1 MASRLYTATLFAL
14 YQFTLLAGIVLMPVA
29 LVTKRLGIRLPIDR
43 AVATLNDAYEQS
55 RA

>member
-1 MASRLYTATLFAL
+1 MAPRPYTAALFAL
-14 YQFTLLAGIVLMPVA
+14 YQLTLLAGLVLMPVA
-29 LVTKRLGIRLPIDR
+29 LMTEQLGVRLPVDR